1 MTNQGPV
8 TRDRFIPRPNGLIY
22 KLTEIFW
29 PWQKKHPNF
38 RGLKFPRDA
47 FRASVNC
54 LQRKYAHII
63 AQDIMALMEAILK
76 LDPDCRFTATQCL
89 GHHAFN
95 DRRSVRNH
103 SQPPPLSRSES
114 VDSSTGNIKHWSAS
128 TVWTQLIGIIF
139 YRFSWTTRTGTY
151 CSFRDPNNE
160 VKNRSLFRK
169 NFVICLI
176 RYLQKSENK
185 AKTVFKLLL

>member
-1 MTNQGPV
+1 MVIQKVLGPLPP
-8 TRDRFIPRPNGLIY
+8 DQMKRFSLN
-22 KLTEIFW
+22 
-29 PWQKKHPNF
+29 PNF

-47 FRASVNC
+47 FRHSINC

-114 VDSSTGNIKHWSAS
+114 ISSTGNQIEQKNG
-128 TVWTQLIGIIF
+128 TQPNFKDPPRHDKFHGII
-139 YRFSWTTRTGTY
+139 
-151 CSFRDPNNE
+151 
-160 VKNRSLFRK
+160 
-169 NFVICLI
+169 
-176 RYLQKSENK
+176 
-185 AKTVFKLLL
+185 